1 MTEPGRPLGTP
12 DDIEALVR
20 KYVARTARRYI
31 PFIAALVVL
40 VLIALL
46 FPSRSQQNNNLTNT
60 GNGSSSSLGGS
71 TSGGSVGGGGSSGST
86 GGGSTSGGGGGSVG
100 GGSSSGIG
108 GPITAP
114 AAVGTRGITRSGIEC
129 GPGVRQ
135 VKWTVY
141 APLCI
146 PKYTGYNGGTRYRGV
161 MKDKIVS
168 FYRVDHSAQ
177 DTAVNAALGK
187 ANLDD
192 TKYLADLQTY
202 MTYFNSQF
210 ELYGRKVQ
218 LFQYTGTGD
227 YLNEDQGLDNGQA
240 AHDAQTAYQADGF
253 IDSTFPLKGSYPFW
267 KAIADDK
274 MLTLDPVGFP
284 QSWYVERQPYWYS
297 ALPTGTATANW
308 VINMVCQRMVNMKA
322 SFAGDS
328 IYKLK
333 NRVFGLIHPDNP
345 EYKDIGS
352 YIKSELKSRCGVDL
366 TGKEVSYT
374 INVAEM
380 GQEAASVAAQ
390 MKAAGVSTVLCY
402 CDPIFPITLTNAA
415 DGQSYHPEWW
425 TPGWGDA
432 QAQNLP
438 KDQWTHA
445 VVLGAPYPAKSQDE
459 AYKVYKLANPHGEPQ
474 SPYYAVAYGV
484 LLVMYDALQTAG
496 PDLNPRTFQKGW
508 FGMGTITGPAGT
520 LEWAPQ
526 HYSPIV
532 SGPMSWFDFNQVSNF
547 DQTAGAYRACDSG
560 KYLPMD
566 LSKASQWGSGQV
578 ACFK

>member
-1 MTEPGRPLGTP
+1 MSEPDPPLSP
-12 DDIEALVR
+12 QDLEALVS
-20 KYVARTARRYI
+20 KYVARTLRRYM
-31 PFIAALVVL
+31 PFFGALIVL
-40 VLIALL
+40 ALIALL
-46 FPSRSQQNNNLTNT
+46 LPSRSPNLGALSN
-60 GNGSSSSLGGS
+60 GSGNNGSSFGDNGTGSASSTGSGPGATGG
-71 TSGGSVGGGGSSGST
+71 TSANGGGGSSG
-86 GGGSTSGGGGGSVG
+86 
-100 GGSSSGIG
+100 GGSSIGGSG

-146 PKYTGYNGGTRYRGV
+146 PKYAGYNGGTRYRGV
-161 MKDKIVS
+161 TKDKIIS
-168 FYRVDHSAQ
+168 FYRIDHSAQ

-218 LFQYTGTGD
+218 LFQYTGKGD

-240 AHDAQTAYQADGF
+240 RSDANTAQENNGF

-267 KAIADDK
+267 QAIADDK
-274 MLTLDPVGFP
+274 MVTLDPVGFP
-284 QSWYVERQPYWYS
+284 QNWYVERQPYWYS
-297 ALPTGTATANW
+297 ALPTGTSTANW

-322 SFAGDS
+322 SFAGDQL
-328 IYKLK
+328 YKIK
-333 NRVFGLIHPDNP
+333 NRVFGLVHPDNP

-352 YIKSELKSRCGVDL
+352 YIKSQLKSRCGVDL
-366 TGKEVSYT
+366 TGKEISYT
-374 INVAEM
+374 INVAQM
-380 GQEAASVAAQ
+380 GEEAASVAAQ
-390 MKAAGVSTVLCY
+390 MKGAGVSTVLCY

-425 TPGWGDA
+425 SPGWGDD
-432 QAQNLP
+432 QAKNLP
-438 KDQWTHA
+438 HDQWTHA
-445 VVLGAPYPAKSQDE
+445 VVLGGPYPAKSADE
-459 AYKVYKLANPHGEPQ
+459 AYKVFKLASPKTEPQ
-474 SPYYAVAYGV
+474 SPYYAVAYAV

-526 HYSPIV
+526 HYSPVV
-532 SGPMSWFDFNQVSNF
+532 SGPMSWLDFNKTSNF
-547 DQTAGAYRACDSG
+547 NGTAGAYRACDSG
-560 KYLPMD
+560 KFLPMD